1 MPCAKVGAAGTQS
14 MTQTQTVEHLLLRTE
29 PMSRHTTFGIGG
41 PADFYAVAATENEM
55 VALTAWARGVGI
67 PARVI
72 GGGANLLVSD
82 AGARELIIENRI
94 GGCTV
99 NPSRALVRAGS
110 GLPIADLAACTL
122 AMGLAGLEWAVGLP
136 GTLGGAIV
144 GNAGAF
150 GGYMDQVVRSVAI
163 LPAGGQTTRWDAQ
176 ACGFTYRGSRFKG
189 GRLGGTVILGAELQM
204 QHADASALEQMA
216 QGFMAKRDAGQ
227 PWEPSAGSVFKRTAD
242 HPAGWLIEQAGLKGH
257 RVGGAQISTQHAN
270 FIVNN
275 GNATAGDV
283 LKLINLARE
292 TVKTKFAVD
301 LELEIEMV
309 GIWL

>member
-1 MPCAKVGAAGTQS
+1 
-14 MTQTQTVEHLLLRTE
+14 
-29 PMSRHTTFGIGG
+29 
-41 PADFYAVAATENEM
+41 M
-55 VALTAWARGVGI
+55 VALTGWGGGGGI

-72 GGGANLLVSD
+72 GGGAKLMVSD
-82 AGARELIIENRI
+82 AGERELIIENRI

-99 NPSRALVRAGS
+99 NPNRALVRAGS
-110 GLPIADLAACTL
+110 GIPIADLAAY
-122 AMGLAGLEWAVGLP
+122 AVAIGLAGREWAVGLP
-136 GTLGGAIV
+136 GNLGGAIV

-150 GGYMDQVVRSVAI
+150 GGYMDQVVRSVTI
-163 LPAGGQTTRWDAQ
+163 LPADGQTTRWDAQ

-189 GRLGGTVILGAELQM
+189 GRLGGTVILGAELQLH
-204 QHADASALEQMA
+204 HADASAMEQMA
-216 QGFMAKRDAGQ
+216 RGFMAKRDAGQ

-257 RVGGAQISTQHAN
+257 RVGGAQISAQHAN

-283 LKLINLARE
+283 LKLINLARD
-292 TVKTKFAVD
+292 TVKRTFAVD

-309 GIWL
+309 GIWQ